1 MNFEFYIS
9 KRLFT
14 AKEGNNTYTRP
25 ILLIAILAIALS
37 LSIMIISV
45 MIVTGFKKDITNKVI
60 GFTSHITISKLT
72 KNQSYES
79 SPIVIDSTTY
89 SLINSID
96 EVKKIQPFATKSGI
110 IKHENEILGAIL
122 KGVGRD
128 FNLSF
133 FKKYLTKGSLP
144 KFIDTIISNEVII
157 SQNISNKLNLTVG
170 DFFVMYFVND
180 PPRARKF
187 KISGVYQTGFNDL
200 DDLIVIADL
209 KQIQKL
215 NLWNSNQ
222 IGGLELIITDFN
234 NVDRITNEVYAI
246 LDFSLTALSAREKM
260 PHIFDWLELQD
271 VNVKVILFLMFI
283 VALINMVTAL
293 LILILE
299 RTQLIGVLKAVGAS
313 NWSIRKIFLYNA
325 LNIIIKGLIVGNIL
339 GIGLGY
345 LQSEFSII
353 SLNPD
358 TYYMSSVPIN
368 IDFKNILLINLS
380 TIFISYL
387 VLIIPSF
394 LITRISPINAIRF
407 V

>member
-1 MNFEFYIS
+1 
-9 KRLFT
+9 
-14 AKEGNNTYTRP
+14 
-25 ILLIAILAIALS
+25 
-37 LSIMIISV
+37 
-45 MIVTGFKKDITNKVI
+45 
-60 GFTSHITISKLT
+60 
-72 KNQSYES
+72 
-79 SPIVIDSTTY
+79 
-89 SLINSID
+89 
-96 EVKKIQPFATKSGI
+96 
-110 IKHENEILGAIL
+110 
-122 KGVGRD
+122 
-128 FNLSF
+128 
-133 FKKYLTKGSLP
+133 
-144 KFIDTIISNEVII
+144 
-157 SQNISNKLNLTVG
+157 
-170 DFFVMYFVND
+170 
-180 PPRARKF
+180 
-187 KISGVYQTGFNDL
+187 
-200 DDLIVIADL
+200 
-209 KQIQKL
+209 
-215 NLWNSNQ
+215 
-222 IGGLELIITDFN
+222 
-234 NVDRITNEVYAI
+234 
-246 LDFSLTALSAREKM
+246 M

-325 LNIIIKGLIVGNIL
+325 LNIIIKGLIVGNTL

-345 LQSEFSII
+345 LQTEFSII